1 MVNQKLLYNEAD
13 IAVKNF
19 LNQLNL
25 ANAEKNN
32 ILKTISKLNTTIT
45 ESETKIKSNTDTI
58 FELGNEILELSFIVD
73 TEKYNYGNLEAEVQ
87 KYREQIARA
96 TRKEL
101 QIMPEII
108 NLQEKLRI
116 EKGKSATDE
125 LDKIKDMIK

>member
-32 ILKTISKLNTTIT
+32 ILKTMSKLNTTIT

-58 FELGNEILELSFIVD
+58 FDLGNEILELSFIVD

-96 TRKEL
+96 TRKES